1 MLQIVDVMG
10 KGLKRSRIQ
19 ELEEINQCV
28 QAKNAKLRR
37 ILDIIEN
44 EKRKLDAKVIA
55 QLSFQ

>member
-28 QAKNAKLRR
+28 QGKNAKLRR
-37 ILDIIEN
+37 IMDIIED

>member
-10 KGLKRSRIQ
+10 KGLKHFRIQ
-19 ELEEINQCV
+19 ELEEINQCI
-28 QAKNAKLRR
+28 QEKNAKLTR
-37 ILDIIEN
+37 ILDIIED

>member
-10 KGLKRSRIQ
+10 KGLKHSRIQ
-19 ELEEINQCV
+19 ELEEIKQRV

-37 ILDIIEN
+37 ILDIIED

>member
-37 ILDIIEN
+37 ILDITED

>member
-37 ILDIIEN
+37 ILDIIED